1 MCAVVWVWVWV
12 FVCEGGRGVIGAML
26 SMCTGITLQ
35 KEAKDAVL
43 RVLGGVENLLLAVTN
58 KGCSG

>member
-1 MCAVVWVWVWV
+1 MCVR
-12 FVCEGGRGVIGAML
+12 EGGGRGVIGAML
-26 SMCTGITLQ
+26 SMYTGKTLQ